1 MNYLKFRLVKQIP
14 CFITII
20 IELIIQPLSGTLLFY
35 ITRIIPFFLVTEI
48 SLVSKDLEDFF
59 SSGDKGEV
67 LVLFGK
73 LLGKIMIFLH
83 IVSLFLNATRNL
95 ELKLGYEVTWA

>member
-1 MNYLKFRLVKQIP
+1 MSYLKFRLVKQIT

-20 IELIIQPLSGTLLFY
+20 IELIIQPLPGTLLFY

-48 SLVSKDLEDFF
+48 SIVSKDLEDFF

-83 IVSLFLNATRNL
+83 VVSLFLNATRNL

>member
-1 MNYLKFRLVKQIP
+1 MSYLKFRLVKQIP

-20 IELIIQPLSGTLLFY
+20 IELIIQPLPGTLLFY

-48 SLVSKDLEDFF
+48 SIVSKDLEDFF

-83 IVSLFLNATRNL
+83 VVSLFLNATRNL